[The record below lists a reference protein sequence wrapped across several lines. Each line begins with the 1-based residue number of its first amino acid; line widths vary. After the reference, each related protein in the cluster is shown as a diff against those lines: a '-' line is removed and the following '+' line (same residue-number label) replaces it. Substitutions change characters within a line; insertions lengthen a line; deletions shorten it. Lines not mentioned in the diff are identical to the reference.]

1 MLVGKATNRNT
12 ENINIIANVTGI
24 ILEKLKKRDAV
35 DGLESMMFLFDS
47 NVMKIFYEIRKI
59 KSSVSSALKNELY
72 HELIPQN
79 KIKEA
84 MEEIN
89 TMLEKHKFQLLFDTP
104 AEVVKGTYFI
114 SISLAL
120 TLT

>member
-1 MLVGKATNRNT
+1 MFVGKATNRNT

-35 DGLESMMFLFDS
+35 DELESMMFLFDS

>member
-1 MLVGKATNRNT
+1 
-12 ENINIIANVTGI
+12 
-24 ILEKLKKRDAV
+24 
-35 DGLESMMFLFDS
+35 MFLFDS